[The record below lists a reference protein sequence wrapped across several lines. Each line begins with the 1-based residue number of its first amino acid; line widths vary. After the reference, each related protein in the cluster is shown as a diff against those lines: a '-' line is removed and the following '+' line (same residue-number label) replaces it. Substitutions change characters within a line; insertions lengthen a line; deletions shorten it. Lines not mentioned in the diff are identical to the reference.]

1 MEEILA
7 GDIYTLTDEETGEE
21 AQYEIVAVAEV
32 EGAQYVAIV
41 PADEDVEEYAILRVE
56 IEGEELSIKKY
67 CDGDLEL
74 SGKIVCLRVVGGE
87 QKRKTKEEK
96 AEERERGV

>member
-1 MEEILA
+1 MRLYEVMFKSVATAAARCVVVPSGGGYFEGVKTV
-7 GDIYTLTDEETGEE
+7 GDFSPEK
-21 AQYEIVAVAEV
+21 IVLYFPRES
-32 EGAQYVAIV
+32 
-41 PADEDVEEYAILRVE
+41 VE

>member
-1 MEEILA
+1 MRLYDEIFKSVETA
-7 GDIYTLTDEETGEE
+7 AARCVVVPSGGGYFEGVKTVGDFSPEK
-21 AQYEIVAVAEV
+21 IVLYFPRES
-32 EGAQYVAIV
+32 
-41 PADEDVEEYAILRVE
+41 VE